1 MCPMSSVTGM
11 CCCLLEIISRTRAT
25 STLFRL
31 LAWRNSPVPTLR
43 SVRRKRQLEVESK
56 EVQPAFACFDF
67 VDTCFVSVDFQ
78 SKPLLDLLSDKAL
91 QPRSDLPAQEDEIV
105 CVPDQ
110 FDFCPFRRS
119 ILAVDCPIK
128 PVKIHVGQQRRDN
141 PTLRYTL
148 SIPRHFASR
157 LCSTIFIVL
166 ILFNYRRFQ
175 PLLDQLQHCAIDHSH
190 PSNTS

>member
-67 VDTCFVSVDFQ
+67 VDTRFVSVDFQ
-78 SKPLLDLLSDKAL
+78 SQPLLDFLSYKAL
-91 QPRSDLPAQEDEIV
+91 QPRSDLPAQEDKVV

-110 FDFCPFRRS
+110 FDFRPLHRS
-119 ILAVDCPIK
+119 IFAIDCAIK
-128 PVKIHVGQQRRDN
+128 PVEIQIGQQRRDHS
-141 PTLRYTL
+141 TLRCAL
-148 SIPRHFASR
+148 GISRHF
-157 LCSTIFIVL
+157 
-166 ILFNYRRFQ
+166 
-175 PLLDQLQHCAIDHSH
+175 
-190 PSNTS
+190 